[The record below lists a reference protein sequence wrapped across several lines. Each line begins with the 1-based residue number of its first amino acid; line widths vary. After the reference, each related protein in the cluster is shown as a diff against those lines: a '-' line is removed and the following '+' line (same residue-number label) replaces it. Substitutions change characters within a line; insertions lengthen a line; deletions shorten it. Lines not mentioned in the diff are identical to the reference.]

1 MQSYEIIDEPS
12 MGRWAHL
19 TVNPFWILLATMLGG
34 TWLGW
39 PWFVINSLAI
49 GSMHRRR
56 EIAAVLI
63 GFAGTALLTAVGLW
77 SIRQDYLDSV
87 TAPYAGLV
95 LVVWKLAV
103 SYLLQGWQAPGY
115 ELACYFRGKSRN
127 GALLAFA
134 GLFLR
139 FQLLRG
145 LSDFWALVLS

>member
-1 MQSYEIIDEPS
+1 MQPYEIIDEPTN
-12 MGRWAHL
+12 GRWANL

-39 PWFVINSLAI
+39 PWFVVNSLAI

-56 EIAAVLI
+56 EIAAVAV
-63 GFAGTALLTAVGLW
+63 GFVVTVLLTALGLW
-77 SIRQDYLDSV
+77 SFRRGYLDSV
-87 TAPYAGLV
+87 TLPYAGLV
-95 LVVWKLAV
+95 LVVWKLGV
-103 SYLLQGWQAPGY
+103 SYVIQFWQAPAY
-115 ELACYFRGKSRN
+115 ELALYFRGTSRN

-139 FQLLRG
+139 VQVLSG